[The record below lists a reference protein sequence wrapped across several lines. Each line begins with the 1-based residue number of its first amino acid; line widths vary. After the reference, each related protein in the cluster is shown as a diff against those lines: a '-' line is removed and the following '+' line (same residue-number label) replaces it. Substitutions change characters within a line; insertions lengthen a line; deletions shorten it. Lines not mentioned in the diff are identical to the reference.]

1 MLSLGWVGVKR
12 AMLINALARYRN
24 ATLLIAAS
32 LLTTGLTWNVMAPA
46 SAPNLANRGN
56 AQRIESLTDS
66 WARGDVIA
74 LVRHVERCDRSPTPC
89 VGPLEGV
96 TVQGEAVAQTLGA
109 HFNLLGLNSTDIYSS
124 ELTRA
129 RQTADFMFARPVAA
143 QSWLFDCRGTMLRD
157 ALKNK
162 VPGRNLVLVTHSECM
177 DELESEMH
185 VPTDTSFAYGTS
197 LFIKAEGL
205 NNRPQMLGY
214 IEPKD
219 WANIVPVMTA
229 SERNRL
235 EAMRF

>member
-1 MLSLGWVGVKR
+1 MLSLRLVGVKR

-32 LLTTGLTWNVMAPA
+32 LLTIGLTWSVMAPA
-46 SAPNLANRGN
+46 AAPNLANGGN

-66 WARGDVIA
+66 WAHGDVIA

-109 HFNLLGLNSTDIYSS
+109 HFNLLGLNNTDIYSS

-143 QSWLFDCRGTMLRD
+143 QSWLFNCQGTMLRD

-162 VPGRNLVLVTHSECM
+162 VPGRNLILVTHSECM

-205 NNRPQMLGY
+205 NNRPKILGY

-219 WANIVPVMTA
+219 WANIVPVMTTA
-229 SERNRL
+229 ERNRL
-235 EAMRF
+235 EALRF

>member
-1 MLSLGWVGVKR
+1 
-12 AMLINALARYRN
+12 MLIKALVRYRS
-24 ATLLIAAS
+24 AMLLIAAS
-32 LLTTGLTWNVMAPA
+32 LLTTGLTWNVMAPG

-56 AQRIESLTDS
+56 AQRIEALTDS
-66 WARGDVIA
+66 WARGDVIV

-96 TVQGEAVAQTLGA
+96 TVQGKAVAQTLGA
-109 HFNLLGLNSTDIYSS
+109 HFNLLGLNSTDMYSS
-124 ELTRA
+124 ELTRT
-129 RQTADFMFARPVAA
+129 RQTASFMFARPVAA
-143 QSWLFDCRGTMLRD
+143 QRWLFNCTGTMLRD

-162 VPGRNLVLVTHSECM
+162 VPGRNLVLVTHRECM

-205 NNRPQMLGY
+205 NDQPQMLGY

-219 WANIVPVMTA
+219 WASVVPVMTA
-229 SERNRL
+229 AERNRL
-235 EAMRF
+235 EALNF

>member
-1 MLSLGWVGVKR
+1 
-12 AMLINALARYRN
+12 
-24 ATLLIAAS
+24 
-32 LLTTGLTWNVMAPA
+32 
-46 SAPNLANRGN
+46 
-56 AQRIESLTDS
+56 
-66 WARGDVIA
+66 
-74 LVRHVERCDRSPTPC
+74 
-89 VGPLEGV
+89 
-96 TVQGEAVAQTLGA
+96 
-109 HFNLLGLNSTDIYSS
+109 
-124 ELTRA
+124 
-129 RQTADFMFARPVAA
+129 
-143 QSWLFDCRGTMLRD
+143 MLRD

-162 VPGRNLVLVTHSECM
+162 VPGRNLILVTHSECM

>member
-1 MLSLGWVGVKR
+1 MLSLRLVGVKR

-32 LLTTGLTWNVMAPA
+32 LLTIGLTWSVMAPA
-46 SAPNLANRGN
+46 AAPNLANGGN

-66 WARGDVIA
+66 WAHGDVIA

-109 HFNLLGLNSTDIYSS
+109 HFNLLGLNNTDIYSS

-143 QSWLFDCRGTMLRD
+143 QSWLFNCQGTMLRD

-162 VPGRNLVLVTHSECM
+162 VPGRNLILVTHSECM

-205 NNRPQMLGY
+205 NNRPIILGY

-219 WANIVPVMTA
+219 WANIVPVMTTA
-229 SERNRL
+229 ERNRL
-235 EAMRF
+235 EALHF

>member
-1 MLSLGWVGVKR
+1 M
-12 AMLINALARYRN
+12 
-24 ATLLIAAS
+24 LLIAAS
-32 LLTTGLTWNVMAPA
+32 LLTTGLTWNVMAPG
-46 SAPNLANRGN
+46 SAPNLVNRGN
-56 AQRIESLTDS
+56 AQRIEALTDS
-66 WARGDVIA
+66 WAQGDVIA

-96 TVQGEAVAQTLGA
+96 TVQGKAVAQTLGA
-109 HFNLLGLNSTDIYSS
+109 HFNLLGLNSTDMYSS

-129 RQTADFMFARPVAA
+129 RQTASFMFARPVAA
-143 QSWLFDCRGTMLRD
+143 QRWLFNCTGTMLRD

-185 VPTDTSFAYGTS
+185 VPSDTAFAYGTS

-205 NNRPQMLGY
+205 NDQPQMLGY

-219 WANIVPVMTA
+219 WASVVPVVTA
-229 SERNRL
+229 AERNRL
-235 EAMRF
+235 EALHF

>member
-1 MLSLGWVGVKR
+1 MLSLRLVGVKR

-32 LLTTGLTWNVMAPA
+32 LLTIGLTWSVMAPA
-46 SAPNLANRGN
+46 AAPNLANGGN

-66 WARGDVIA
+66 WAHGDVIA

-109 HFNLLGLNSTDIYSS
+109 HFNLLGLNNTDIYSS

-143 QSWLFDCRGTMLRD
+143 QSWLFNCQGTMLRD

-162 VPGRNLVLVTHSECM
+162 VPGRNLILVTHSECM

-205 NNRPQMLGY
+205 NNRPKILGY

-219 WANIVPVMTA
+219 WANIVPVMTTA
-229 SERNRL
+229 ERNRL
-235 EAMRF
+235 EALHF